1 MGQEETGSETGSIM
15 PDGITA
21 AALAKVP
28 LALVLTNPYL
38 EDNPIVYVNDAFGRI
53 TGYAPAAA
61 IGRNCRFLQGD
72 DTDPDAHVRIREAL
86 VAQKDISLD
95 IVNYRADGTK
105 FLNRLMITPL
115 YDGEGRLQCFLGVQR
130 DMSEGPHD
138 AITARDGGPGTLSL
152 DTLLGEIQH
161 RVKNHLAMI
170 IGMIRMQARMKTS
183 EESFHALARRIES
196 LQLLYQEMTE
206 AGVAHSR
213 SKRVPLGA
221 YVSRIAA
228 TIGHLDGRRS
238 VRINIDC
245 DAVDVNVDR
254 AARIGLLFSELLTNA
269 LKHAFDGREEG
280 LVEARLKMLSSGVI
294 RLTVTDDGVGLPAG
308 SNWPHAAAPE
318 ADAIDRAA
326 AHEIESQVASAKPA
340 RAAPPA
346 SAEPNMA
353 RQIADAIA
361 EGTDGKL
368 QGREPGQPPDPR
380 PNAVSTRTTG
390 SGGAV
395 ASTAED
401 GAADER
407 EAPGAGKGLGGRIV
421 LSLVRGLDAR
431 LDVNSDTIGT
441 TVTVD
446 VPREDDTAE

>member
-1 MGQEETGSETGSIM
+1 MKSDIEDSEGAALGGM
-15 PDGITA
+15 PDGISA
-21 AALAKVP
+21 AVLAKVP
-28 LALVLTNPYL
+28 LALVLTNPHL
-38 EDNPIVYVNDAFGRI
+38 PDNPIVYVNDAFGRI

-61 IGRNCRFLQGD
+61 IGRNCRFLQGPE
-72 DTDPDAHVRIREAL
+72 TDPGAPGRIREAL
-86 VAQKDISLD
+86 VTQKDLSLD

-115 YDGEGRLQCFLGVQR
+115 YDNENRLQCFLGVQR

-138 AITARDGGPGTLSL
+138 AMTARDGGPGSLSI

-206 AGVAHSR
+206 AGVAHTR

-238 VRINIDC
+238 VRINVDC
-245 DAVDVNVDR
+245 DAVDIDVDR

-269 LKHAFDGREEG
+269 LKHAFAGRDEG

-294 RLTVTDDGVGLPAG
+294 RLTVTDDGVGLRPG
-308 SNWPHAAAPE
+308 LNWPYASAAEPE
-318 ADAIDRAA
+318 AILPAPGGAPSRAGREEGA
-326 AHEIESQVASAKPA
+326 PRLPKAVAND
-340 RAAPPA
+340 A
-346 SAEPNMA
+346 SAEPNVA
-353 RQIADAIA
+353 RQIAEAIT
-361 EGTDGKL
+361 EGGDGGL
-368 QGREPGQPPDPR
+368 HARGPRQPADTT
-380 PNAVSTRTTG
+380 PNAVTTDAG
-390 SGGAV
+390 GTANAVSAASG
-395 ASTAED
+395 
-401 GAADER
+401 
-407 EAPGAGKGLGGRIV
+407 GKGLGGRIV
-421 LSLVRGLDAR
+421 ISLVRGLDAR
-431 LDVNSDTIGT
+431 LDVNSDTVGT

-446 VPREDDTAE
+446 IPRKDETGE

>member
-1 MGQEETGSETGSIM
+1 MQSDNTDTSAPSGM

-61 IGRNCRFLQGD
+61 IGRNCRFLQGP
-72 DTDPDAHVRIREAL
+72 DTDPNAHVRISDAL
-86 VAQKDISLD
+86 KAQKDISLD
-95 IVNYRADGTK
+95 LVNYRADGTK

-183 EESFHALARRIES
+183 EDSFNALARRIES

-238 VRINIDC
+238 VRINVDC

-294 RLTVTDDGVGLPAG
+294 RLTVTDDGVGMAAN
-308 SNWPHAAAPE
+308 SKWPHGQGGEP
-318 ADAIDRAA
+318 DAIDQAA
-326 AHEIESQVASAKPA
+326 AHEIESHVASAKPGSA
-340 RAAPPA
+340 GEPA

-353 RQIADAIA
+353 RQIADAIS
-361 EGTDGKL
+361 EGTEGKL
-368 QGREPGQPPDPR
+368 HGREPGQPPDPR
-380 PNAVSTRTTG
+380 PNAVSTQAARTSALAEEPG
-390 SGGAV
+390 GDGDSDAPSG
-395 ASTAED
+395 
-401 GAADER
+401 
-407 EAPGAGKGLGGRIV
+407 GKGLGGRIV

-446 VPREDDTAE
+446 IPREDETAE

>member
-1 MGQEETGSETGSIM
+1 MDLENNGPSEPRPAAGEQPGAM
-15 PDGITA
+15 PDGISA

-28 LALVLTNPYL
+28 LALVLTNPHIQ
-38 EDNPIVYVNDAFGRI
+38 DNPIVYVNEAFGRI

-61 IGRNCRFLQGD
+61 IGRNCRFLQGPE
-72 DTDPDAHVRIREAL
+72 TDPGAPRRIREAL
-86 VAQKDISLD
+86 ETQRDISLD

-115 YDGEGRLQCFLGVQR
+115 YDGENKLQCFLGVQR
-130 DMSEGPHD
+130 DMGEGPMD
-138 AITARDGGPGTLSL
+138 ALTARDGGPSSISI

-213 SKRVPLGA
+213 SRNVPLGA

-238 VRINIDC
+238 VRINVDC

-269 LKHAFDGREEG
+269 LKHAFDGRDEG

-294 RLTVTDDGVGLPAG
+294 RLTVTDDGVGLKPGVEWPYSAG
-308 SNWPHAAAPE
+308 ATDPEPIDAETMREIENQARHDEAEGTQAHANVARQM
-318 ADAIDRAA
+318 ADAITRG
-326 AHEIESQVASAKPA
+326 SQGQLHL
-340 RAAPPA
+340 R
-346 SAEPNMA
+346 
-353 RQIADAIA
+353 R
-361 EGTDGKL
+361 
-368 QGREPGQPPDPR
+368 PGQPADPT
-380 PNAVSTRTTG
+380 PNALTAPA
-390 SGGAV
+390 AV
-395 ASTAED
+395 
-401 GAADER
+401 
-407 EAPGAGKGLGGRIV
+407 EARGGKGLGGRIV
-421 LSLVRGLDAR
+421 VSLVRGLEAR

-446 VPREDDTAE
+446 IPREGETGE